1 MVDIHHH
8 LSLCIRFQH
17 VQDINAH
24 NRIEFPFGVFR
35 TIIAIIP
42 RNIMSLL
49 SQFIR
54 IETEATSKIE
64 NPPLQQTMLKQ
75 ITSRSRQPRPLDCR

>member
-1 MVDIHHH
+1 
-8 LSLCIRFQH
+8 
-17 VQDINAH
+17 
-24 NRIEFPFGVFR
+24 
-35 TIIAIIP
+35 
-42 RNIMSLL
+42 MSLP

-75 ITSRSRQPRPLDCR
+75 ITSRS